1 MATSNHHEVVL
12 TPKFCIS
19 RLKIHHQMERES
31 SKECSVFFLWRKGS
45 FSSRNCPLRNSAL
58 LSSRWTSA
66 WSVLK
71 CNQGNKVFA
80 KFYLRQRIHDP
91 DSVTRIALKGLTFW
105 ILNKHFQE
113 MASLSIVLSSFIH
126 KAQNT
131 IVIPYSIQADTLH
144 ASLLW
149 RCRRILHNFYF
160 LVSFER
166 LAKTI

>member
-1 MATSNHHEVVL
+1 M
-12 TPKFCIS
+12 
-19 RLKIHHQMERES
+19 
-31 SKECSVFFLWRKGS
+31 
-45 FSSRNCPLRNSAL
+45 
-58 LSSRWTSA
+58 LSSRWSA

-144 ASLLW
+144 ASLL
-149 RCRRILHNFYF
+149 
-160 LVSFER
+160 
-166 LAKTI
+166 